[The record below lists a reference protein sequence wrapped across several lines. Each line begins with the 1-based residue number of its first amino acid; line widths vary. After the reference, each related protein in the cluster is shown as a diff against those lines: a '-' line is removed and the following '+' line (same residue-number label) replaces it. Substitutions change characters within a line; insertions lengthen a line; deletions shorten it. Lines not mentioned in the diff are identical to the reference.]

1 MKLDVNTILIDMDV
15 MIPEQVVEN
24 PDGSYSIF
32 LNSRLTHE
40 RHIESYAHAMR
51 HIKNGDFEG
60 NNAYFV
66 YYEIKEAVR
75 KEMIK
80 LIGIYGSANKA
91 WIPEIKQLPRI
102 KEV

>member
-51 HIKNGDFEG
+51 HITNGDFEKQDV
-60 NNAYFV
+60 NQIELEAHDM
-66 YYEIKEAVR
+66 EIAKE
-75 KEMIK
+75 
-80 LIGIYGSANKA
+80 LCSA
-91 WIPEIKQLPRI
+91 
-102 KEV
+102 